1 MARVK
6 RGQPSPM
13 IRQRREVLAHHGDDW
28 HPCFPGGRVRVSLYV
43 DPNTPD
49 AWVTVWGADDTGVE
63 TPMLSLAQGLDTY
76 TRIAVN
82 TCPPRLSLIARWGF
96 RPA

>member
-1 MARVK
+1 MAKVK

-13 IRQRREVLAHHGDDW
+13 ICQRCEVLAHHGDDW

-43 DPNTPD
+43 DPNTLD
-49 AWVTVWGADDTGVE
+49 AWVSVWGADDTGVE
-63 TPMLSLAQGLDTY
+63 TPTLSLARALDTY
-76 TRIAVN
+76 TRITAN